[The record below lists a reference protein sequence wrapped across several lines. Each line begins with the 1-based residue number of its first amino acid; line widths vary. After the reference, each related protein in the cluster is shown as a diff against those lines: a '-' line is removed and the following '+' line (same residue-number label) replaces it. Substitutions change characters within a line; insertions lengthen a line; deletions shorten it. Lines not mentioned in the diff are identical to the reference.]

1 MTHVEKP
8 NLVAEMTSRTL
19 LPVLALLAVC
29 GCASESEPAPDD
41 WTLVWSDEFDTAGL
55 PDASKWSYDVGD
67 HGWGNQELQNYLA
80 ENPETARVE
89 GGHLVITASL
99 DSSGAEKEYRSARMV
114 SKNKGD
120 WTYGRVE
127 VRAQLPQGRGTWPA
141 IWMLPTTNAYGGW
154 PNSGEIDIMEHVGF
168 DPTNVHGTVHTQ
180 SFNHMIGT
188 QKGNA
193 RLIPTAMDS
202 LHVYAIEWY
211 EDRIDFFIDDAPYFT
226 FTNTGNG
233 PADWPFDQPFHLV
246 MNIAVGGAWGGQQ
259 GVDDTVFPQEMRVDY
274 VRIFR

>member
-1 MTHVEKP
+1 MTP
-8 NLVAEMTSRTL
+8 RTF
-19 LPVLALLAVC
+19 LPIFVLIAVC
-29 GCASESEPAPDD
+29 GCASESDPAPEAP
-41 WTLVWSDEFDTAGL
+41 TLVWSDEFDTPGL

-80 ENPETARVE
+80 DNSETARVE
-89 GGHLVITASL
+89 DGQLIITASL
-99 DSSGAEKEYRSARMV
+99 DASGAEKEYRSARMV
-114 SKNKGD
+114 TKNKGD

-127 VRAQLPQGRGTWPA
+127 VRAQLPRGRGTWPA

-180 SFNHMIGT
+180 SFNHMTGT

-193 RLIPTAMDS
+193 RLVPSALDS
-202 LHVYAIEWY
+202 LHIYAIEWY

-246 MNIAVGGAWGGQQ
+246 LNIAVGGAWGGQQ
-259 GVDDTVFPQEMRVDY
+259 GVDDSVFPQELRVDY
-274 VRIFR
+274 VRIYGLAISE

>member
-1 MTHVEKP
+1 MTPRLHFP
-8 NLVAEMTSRTL
+8 II
-19 LPVLALLAVC
+19 ALLALC
-29 GCASESEPAPDD
+29 GCASESDSTPDD
-41 WTLVWSDEFDTAGL
+41 WTLVWSDEFDAAGL

-80 ENPETARVE
+80 DNLETARVE
-89 GGHLVITASL
+89 AGHLVITASL

-127 VRAQLPQGRGTWPA
+127 VRAKLPQGRGTWPA

-180 SFNHMIGT
+180 SFNHMIET

-193 RLIPTAMDS
+193 RLVPSALDS

-211 EDRIDFFIDDAPYFT
+211 EDRIDFFIDDALYFT
-226 FTNTGNG
+226 FANTGNG

-259 GVDDTVFPQEMRVDY
+259 GVDDAVFPQEMRVDY
-274 VRIFR
+274 VRIFRLAISE